1 MHIIC
6 CIFVL
11 DDSAPVLLSDDC
23 NPWIQHGKASAHR
36 FLIGCNGRAR
46 KSTALRMSMNRQSKN
61 NSEVRNQ
68 QALQALR
75 RKLPRRVLV
84 DDESCFAASLDNM
97 RLSFMPDAVVKVQ
110 AAEEVGAVLKLAD
123 KYTVPVT
130 ARGAGS
136 SATGSTVPLRGGWV
150 LDVSALNQ
158 IQIDTVSRMVTVG
171 PGAVTAEIQAQV
183 EAVGLFYPP
192 DPSSKKYSTIGGNIA
207 CNAGGLRCVKYG
219 VTRDYVLGLEGFY
232 ADGSPFKLGLALKKY
247 VSGLN
252 LRDLMI
258 GSEGTLGVI
267 TSATLKLLLKPE
279 KRWTGMFA
287 FKSEAAALK
296 SVVALFDVGLN
307 PSILEFLDRQSVTCA
322 ERYTGKTIFAECPR
336 ASILLIELD
345 GCPAEVRA
353 QRKQLLKFMQD
364 RAQAQR
370 EAGTEAQAEALW
382 QVRRTCS
389 QSMFSIADTKLN
401 EDVVV
406 PIQKQAE
413 LIRYTIALKK
423 EIGLATPTFGHAGD
437 GNLHV
442 HIMYNRSNP
451 GDALKAKAGIKK
463 LMQKVVDLGG
473 VITGEHG
480 VGLAKAP
487 FMEIQHSKAEI
498 AAMLAV
504 KAALDPKGILN
515 PGKIFEPFEVWD
527 HEPVKVT
534 LPWDHR

>member
-1 MHIIC
+1 
-6 CIFVL
+6 
-11 DDSAPVLLSDDC
+11 
-23 NPWIQHGKASAHR
+23 
-36 FLIGCNGRAR
+36 
-46 KSTALRMSMNRQSKN
+46 MSRQPSREIQSKN
-61 NSEVRNQ
+61 KLTSHT
-68 QALQALR
+68 AIKALR
-75 RKLPRRVLV
+75 RKLPGRVFV
-84 DDESCFAASLDNM
+84 DEKSCFNASLDNL
-97 RLSFMPDAVVKVQ
+97 RLSFLPDAVVKVQ
-110 AAEEVGAVLKLAD
+110 TAAEVGAVLKLAH
-123 KYTVPVT
+123 KYTIPVT

-136 SATGSTVPLRGGWV
+136 SATGSAVPLHGGWV
-150 LDVSALNQ
+150 LDVSALDD
-158 IQIDTVSRMVTVG
+158 IKIDTVSRMVTAG
-171 PGAVTAEIQAQV
+171 AGAVTSEIQDQV

-252 LRDLMI
+252 LRDLLI

-267 TSATLKLLLKPE
+267 TAATLKLIPKPQ

-296 SVVALFDVGLN
+296 AVVALFDAGLN
-307 PSILEFLDRQSVTCA
+307 PSILEFLDRQSVSCA
-322 ERYTGKTIFAECPR
+322 ERYTGHLIFDDCPR
-336 ASILLIELD
+336 ASILLIEVD
-345 GCPAEVRA
+345 GRPAEVRE
-353 QRKQLLKFMQD
+353 QRIRLLEFMQS
-364 RAQAQR
+364 RAIAHH
-370 EAGTEAQAEALW
+370 EARTDAKAEALW

-442 HIMYNRSNP
+442 HIMYDRSNAE
-451 GDALKAKAGIKK
+451 DAVKAKVGIKK

-487 FMEIQHSKAEI
+487 FMELQHSKAEI
-498 AAMLAV
+498 AAMRAV
-504 KAALDPKGILN
+504 KDALDPKGILN

-527 HEPVKVT
+527 HKPVQVK

>member
-1 MHIIC
+1 
-6 CIFVL
+6 
-11 DDSAPVLLSDDC
+11 
-23 NPWIQHGKASAHR
+23 
-36 FLIGCNGRAR
+36 
-46 KSTALRMSMNRQSKN
+46 MSRQPSREIQSKN
-61 NSEVRNQ
+61 KLTSHT
-68 QALQALR
+68 AIKALR
-75 RKLPRRVLV
+75 RKLPGRVFV
-84 DDESCFAASLDNM
+84 DEKSFFDASLDNL
-97 RLSFMPDAVVKVQ
+97 RLSFLPDAVVKVQ
-110 AAEEVGAVLKLAD
+110 TAAEVGAVLKLAH
-123 KYTVPVT
+123 KYTIPVT

-136 SATGSTVPLRGGWV
+136 SATGSAVPLHGGWV
-150 LDVSALNQ
+150 LDVSALDD
-158 IQIDTVSRMVTVG
+158 IKIDTVSRMVTAG
-171 PGAVTAEIQAQV
+171 AGAVTSEIQDQV

-232 ADGSPFKLGLALKKY
+232 ADGGPFKLGLALKKY

-252 LRDLMI
+252 LRDLLI

-267 TSATLKLLLKPE
+267 TAATLKLIPKPQ

-296 SVVALFDVGLN
+296 AVVALFDAGLN

-322 ERYTGKTIFAECPR
+322 ERYTGHLIFDDCPR
-336 ASILLIELD
+336 ASILLIEVD
-345 GCPAEVRA
+345 GRPAEVRE
-353 QRKQLLKFMQD
+353 QRTRLLEFMQS
-364 RAQAQR
+364 RAIAHR
-370 EAGTEAQAEALW
+370 EARTDARAEALW

-442 HIMYNRSNP
+442 HIMYDRSNAE
-451 GDALKAKAGIKK
+451 DAVKAKVGIKK

-487 FMEIQHSKAEI
+487 FMELQHSKAEI
-498 AAMLAV
+498 AAMRAV
-504 KAALDPKGILN
+504 KDALDPKGILN

-527 HEPVKVT
+527 HKPVQVK

>member
-1 MHIIC
+1 
-6 CIFVL
+6 
-11 DDSAPVLLSDDC
+11 
-23 NPWIQHGKASAHR
+23 
-36 FLIGCNGRAR
+36 
-46 KSTALRMSMNRQSKN
+46 MSRQPSREIQSKN
-61 NSEVRNQ
+61 KLTSHT
-68 QALQALR
+68 AIKALR
-75 RKLPRRVLV
+75 RKLPGRVFV
-84 DDESCFAASLDNM
+84 DEKSCFDASLDNL
-97 RLSFMPDAVVKVQ
+97 RLSFLPDAVVKVQ
-110 AAEEVGAVLKLAD
+110 TAAEVGAVLKLAH
-123 KYTVPVT
+123 KYTIPVT

-136 SATGSTVPLRGGWV
+136 SATGSAVPLHGGWV
-150 LDVSALNQ
+150 LDVSALDD
-158 IQIDTVSRMVTVG
+158 IKIDTVSRMVTAG
-171 PGAVTAEIQAQV
+171 AGAVTSEIQDQV

-232 ADGSPFKLGLALKKY
+232 ADGGPFKLGLALKKY

-252 LRDLMI
+252 LRDLLI

-267 TSATLKLLLKPE
+267 TAATLKLIPKPQ

-296 SVVALFDVGLN
+296 AVVALFDAGLN

-322 ERYTGKTIFAECPR
+322 ERYTGHLIFDDCPR
-336 ASILLIELD
+336 ASILLIEVD
-345 GCPAEVRA
+345 GRPAEVRE
-353 QRKQLLKFMQD
+353 QRIRLLEFMQS
-364 RAQAQR
+364 RAIAHR
-370 EAGTEAQAEALW
+370 EARTDAKAEALW

-442 HIMYNRSNP
+442 HIMYDRSNAE
-451 GDALKAKAGIKK
+451 DAVKAKVGIKK

-487 FMEIQHSKAEI
+487 FMELQHSKAEI
-498 AAMLAV
+498 AAMRAV
-504 KAALDPKGILN
+504 KDALDPKGILN

-527 HEPVKVT
+527 HKPVQVM

>member
-1 MHIIC
+1 
-6 CIFVL
+6 
-11 DDSAPVLLSDDC
+11 
-23 NPWIQHGKASAHR
+23 
-36 FLIGCNGRAR
+36 
-46 KSTALRMSMNRQSKN
+46 MSRQPSREIQSKN
-61 NSEVRNQ
+61 KLTSNT
-68 QALQALR
+68 AIKALR
-75 RKLPRRVLV
+75 RKLPGRVFV
-84 DDESCFAASLDNM
+84 DEKSCFNASLDNL
-97 RLSFMPDAVVKVQ
+97 RLSFLPDAVVKVQ
-110 AAEEVGAVLKLAD
+110 TAAEVGAVLKLAH
-123 KYTVPVT
+123 KYTIPVT

-136 SATGSTVPLRGGWV
+136 SATGSAVPLHGGWV
-150 LDVSALNQ
+150 LDVSALDD
-158 IQIDTVSRMVTVG
+158 IKIDTVSRMVTAG
-171 PGAVTAEIQAQV
+171 AGAVTSEIQDQV

-252 LRDLMI
+252 LRDLLI

-267 TSATLKLLLKPE
+267 TAATLKLIPKPQ

-296 SVVALFDVGLN
+296 AVVALFDAGLN
-307 PSILEFLDRQSVTCA
+307 PSILEFLDRQSVSCA
-322 ERYTGKTIFAECPR
+322 ERYTGHLIFDDCPR
-336 ASILLIELD
+336 ASILLIEVD
-345 GCPAEVRA
+345 GRPAEVRE
-353 QRKQLLKFMQD
+353 QRIRLLEFMQS
-364 RAQAQR
+364 RAIAHR
-370 EAGTEAQAEALW
+370 EARTDAKAEALW

-442 HIMYNRSNP
+442 HIMYDRSNAE
-451 GDALKAKAGIKK
+451 DAVKAKVGIKK

-487 FMEIQHSKAEI
+487 FMELQHSKAEI
-498 AAMLAV
+498 AAMRAV
-504 KAALDPKGILN
+504 KDALDPKGILN

-527 HEPVKVT
+527 HKPVQVK